1 MRPTARA
8 ASLGFAKT
16 AMRREMLRRRAGFP
30 PAALHPGAALEGQC
44 IAGYWPVRGEI
55 DPRPLLL
62 ALGRPIA
69 LPVTGPRGTALTFR
83 LWRPG
88 DRLAPGPFG
97 LSEPTGP
104 PAEPDVLLV
113 PLLAFDACG
122 NRLGYGGGYYDRTI
136 AATGALAIGA
146 AYADQEVAAVPVGPE
161 DRPLAGVVTEAGLG
175 YFERRP

>member
-1 MRPTARA
+1 
-8 ASLGFAKT
+8 
-16 AMRREMLRRRAGFP
+16 MLRRRAGFP
-30 PAALHPGAALEGQC
+30 PGVLCRSAAVEGRC
-44 IAGYWPVRGEI
+44 IAGYWPVRREI

-62 ALGRPIA
+62 ALGARGRLIA
-69 LPVTGPRGTALTFR
+69 LPVTGPRGAVLEFR

-88 DRLAPGPFG
+88 DMLTPGPFG
-97 LSEPTGP
+97 LWEPTGP

-146 AYADQEVAAVPVGPE
+146 AYAAQKVEAVPVGPH
-161 DRPLAGVVTEAGLG
+161 DRPLAGIVTEHDLR
-175 YFERRP
+175 YF